1 MIDSIYLSR
10 RSESFQINIP
20 YCHQNFPVFD
30 LFTDYLTPIRQ
41 EGYCIPVYWTHFSII
56 SALRRENLDKD
67 SSWNIRMFQCLTVKN
82 NFNRVNYIILII
94 FLILTYSMKT
104 EWHSYQNIGHVIQL
118 NLSTQV
124 VIQWNWRIV
133 THRYVYLLIRSDLGQ
148 TQVKYYFGPPTYLS
162 YGLPCL
168 LVHHCSIIG
177 FEFLTTKIYVS
188 GIVCWL
194 RNPD

>member
-1 MIDSIYLSR
+1 MNACVASFAVTNWLNPKKFEIFIFDHSINLRISRFTGWFEKNYLSDDKLVIDSIYLSR
-10 RSESFQINIP
+10 RSESFLINIP
-20 YCHQNFPVFD
+20 YCHQHLPVFD

-67 SSWNIRMFQCLTVKN
+67 SSWNVRMFQCLTVKN

-94 FLILTYSMKT
+94 CLILTYSMKT

-133 THRYVYLLIRSDLGQ
+133 THR
-148 TQVKYYFGPPTYLS
+148 
-162 YGLPCL
+162 
-168 LVHHCSIIG
+168 
-177 FEFLTTKIYVS
+177 
-188 GIVCWL
+188 
-194 RNPD
+194 